1 MGDLADL
8 LGQSGAALAVA
19 LLIIGRLFASYVNK
33 HFFAPYLRLKA
44 QELEER
50 KASRAAM
57 LSASRGLHRVGG
69 ALEHGSITYKPRVVR
84 DSERSVGR
92 DTAKHG
98 TGESETDRVYRKE
111 VL

>member
-1 MGDLADL
+1 MDWIALKEL
-8 LGQSGAALAVA
+8 LGPAGGTLALA
-19 LLIIGRLFASYVNK
+19 LLVIGRLFAQYVNK
-33 HFFAPYLRLKA
+33 HFFAPYLLLKK

-69 ALEHGSITYKPRVVR
+69 ALEHGTIIYKPRVI
-84 DSERSVGR
+84 R
-92 DTAKHG
+92 DTERHG
-98 TGESETDRVYRKE
+98 SGESETDRVYRKE

>member
-1 MGDLADL
+1 MLEELRDL

-19 LLIIGRLFASYVNK
+19 LLIIGRLFAQYVNK
-33 HFFAPYLRLKA
+33 HFFAPYLKLKA
-44 QELEER
+44 QELGER

-69 ALEHGSITYKPRVVR
+69 ALEHGTIIYKPRVI
-84 DSERSVGR
+84 R
-92 DTAKHG
+92 DTERHG

>member
-1 MGDLADL
+1 MFEDLRDL

-19 LLIIGRLFASYVNK
+19 LLIIGRLFAQYVNK
-33 HFFAPYLRLKA
+33 HFFAPYLKLKA
-44 QELEER
+44 QEIEER
-50 KASRAAM
+50 KQSRAAL

-84 DSERSVGR
+84 D
-92 DTAKHG
+92 TAKHG

>member
-1 MGDLADL
+1 MFDGLGNL

-19 LLIIGRLFASYVNK
+19 LLIIGRLFASYVNR
-33 HFFAPYLRLKA
+33 HFFAPYLKLKA

-69 ALEHGSITYKPRVVR
+69 ALEHGQITFRPRVM
-84 DSERSVGR
+84 R
-92 DTAKHG
+92 DTERHG
-98 TGESETDRVYRKE
+98 SGESETDRVFRKD